1 MKYGSVCSGIESATV
16 AWDPIGFEP
25 AWFSQ
30 FDPENDYTKGLDFPS
45 SLLAHHYP
53 NVINLGDM
61 QNLPESMRIGDIYAP
76 DVLVGGTPCQAFS
89 VAGKGLSLE
98 DARGQL
104 TLIYGDLLNA
114 IDEKRRTIGLGE
126 CVSVW
131 ENVPG
136 VLSTKDNAFG
146 WLLGLLAGEYA
157 LADCLSGT
165 AQPLE
170 AQPGASRQKWPKSG
184 CVIGPVRAVA
194 WRVLDAQYFGLAQR
208 RKRVFVVASARKGF
222 DPAEVLF
229 EREGVRRDSPPSR
242 EAFSI
247 ASALTARGVGTCG
260 ADDNQAQANH
270 LITAFSSKDYG
281 GDACIELSPTLR
293 AGNSVNSN
301 QNGGSPPAVVERIIP
316 AQDPAHCL
324 QTTCNDYS
332 RADGFNMVVHGTQA
346 PCVSDNL
353 TFALGRNNGGENVLI
368 HAIHDKATRHQG
380 GGDTK
385 YACDETASIMK
396 ARDYKDATDLVVHGH
411 SHANSGSWMAVAF
424 AENSRAEVRLE
435 GGDGQVAGCLSA
447 GGGKPGQGCPTVAY
461 GMQVRRLTPVE
472 CERLQ
477 GFPDNY
483 TNVPYR
489 GKPAPDG
496 QRYKAIGNSK
506 AVPPVRWLG
515 LRIKY
520 QLEKLKATTNE
531 H

>member
-16 AWDPIGFEP
+16 AWEPIGFEP

-146 WLLGLLAGEYA
+146 WLLGLLAGEYT
-157 LADCLSGT
+157 LADCISGT

-170 AQPGASRQKWPKSG
+170 AQPGSSRQKWPKSG
-184 CVIGPVRAVA
+184 CVIGSIRTVA
-194 WRVLDAQYFGLAQR
+194 WRILDAQYFGLAQR

-222 DPAEVLF
+222 DPTEVLF

-242 EAFSI
+242 EAFSL

-270 LITAFSSKDYG
+270 LIVGHRQVAF
-281 GDACIELSPTLR
+281 
-293 AGNSVNSN
+293 
-301 QNGGSPPAVVERIIP
+301 
-316 AQDPAHCL
+316 
-324 QTTCNDYS
+324 
-332 RADGFNMVVHGTQA
+332 
-346 PCVSDNL
+346 
-353 TFALGRNNGGENVLI
+353 GE
-368 HAIHDKATRHQG
+368 
-380 GGDTK
+380 
-385 YACDETASIMK
+385 YACDETASTMK
-396 ARDYKDATDLVVHGH
+396 ARDYKDATDLVVHCMATKQIAMSCEIELAPTLGA
-411 SHANSGSWMAVAF
+411 SDYKEPHAVSTPS
-424 AENSRAEVRLE
+424 
-435 GGDGQVAGCLSA
+435 
-447 GGGKPGQGCPTVAY
+447 
-461 GMQVRRLTPVE
+461 VRRLTPIE

-506 AVPPVRWLG
+506 AIPPVRWLG

-520 QLEKLKATTNE
+520 QLEKLEATTNE
-531 H
+531 Q